1 MNEIN
6 VIGYHGIWTLTIN
19 SVLVAHLIF
28 ASIALIKLSMLE
40 LKFDLN
46 MQMQLW
52 VITFNQH
59 VIYCRPHLNT

>member
-28 ASIALIKLSMLE
+28 TFITLVKLSMLE